1 MMETLPE
8 IIPVRPV
15 ITKDE
20 LNFDWNQE
28 EVKAYLK
35 AVTEKYVGLVVTAEN
50 LPDMEKARREVVRFR
65 TAITKFKADGKR
77 RLKVPADK
85 FSAQCDELIA
95 VVKDVEEPIAMQLS
109 KYEEERKQKLTESI
123 TREYQAK
130 ASAMGLDMEHWQLDM
145 DARWFNKTAKWSD
158 TCNAIDEMIRGQIA
172 QQKAIEAAAQL
183 RATKIE
189 YSKASVELANQKY
202 KLETPLA
209 WEEVFPD
216 IEEYGC
222 IGANPLEDVTMEE
235 IKAKADAAGRARC
248 AVEHAAR
255 AKEAEV
261 SANAPDEPQEASEL
275 NEGEII
281 HEEPAN
287 VTESATRVSAAREE
301 PPSDADLPDTY
312 LDITIHFTAAKAY
325 EKDVRGYLQWLESD
339 LSQRAAF
346 PTITIEEKPRKKF
359 SLD

>member
-1 MMETLPE
+1 METLPE

-77 RLKVPADK
+77 RLKVPADQ
-85 FSAQCDELIA
+85 FAAQCDELIA

-172 QQKAIEAAAQL
+172 QQKAIEAAEQL

-202 KLETPLA
+202 SWRPRLRGKRFSRTLRNTGASVRIHWKTSPWRRSRRRRMQRGEPVAQWSMQLVPRRQKSQPTPL
-209 WEEVFPD
+209 
-216 IEEYGC
+216 
-222 IGANPLEDVTMEE
+222 MSH
-235 IKAKADAAGRARC
+235 RR
-248 AVEHAAR
+248 R
-255 AKEAEV
+255 
-261 SANAPDEPQEASEL
+261 
-275 NEGEII
+275 
-281 HEEPAN
+281 
-287 VTESATRVSAAREE
+287 
-301 PPSDADLPDTY
+301 PS
-312 LDITIHFTAAKAY
+312 
-325 EKDVRGYLQWLESD
+325 
-339 LSQRAAF
+339 
-346 PTITIEEKPRKKF
+346 
-359 SLD
+359 

>member
-1 MMETLPE
+1 METLPE

-65 TAITKFKADGKR
+65 TAITKFEADGKR
-77 RLKVPADK
+77 RLKVPADQ
-85 FSAQCDELIA
+85 FAAQCDELIA

-109 KYEEERKQKLTESI
+109 EYEEERKQKLTESI

-158 TCNAIDEMIRGQIA
+158 TCNAIDEMIRGQVA
-172 QQKAIEAAAQL
+172 QQKAIEAAEQL

-222 IGANPLEDVTMEE
+222 IGANPLEDITMEE

-248 AVEHAAR
+248 AVEHAAC
-255 AKEAEV
+255 AKAAEV

-275 NEGEII
+275 NEGENI
-281 HEEPAN
+281 HEEAAN
-287 VTESATRVSAAREE
+287 ATESATRVSAAREE

-339 LSQRAAF
+339 LSHRAAY